1 MRRTCSLW
9 PTDARAT
16 WAGDMVGPAYF
27 PGKITMHYFG
37 RAPTSDLAPHAR
49 PHRLHSRRC
58 AQTRAEASARRAS
71 RVLAHTMTR

>member
-9 PTDARAT
+9 PTDARAA

-37 RAPTSDLAPHAR
+37 RAPSSDHPPTPDRVAYTAADACR
-49 PHRLHSRRC
+49 PELRRLPGALCER
-58 AQTRAEASARRAS
+58 
-71 RVLAHTMTR
+71 